1 MEKNEQ
7 PVSKIIE
14 GPICRDATLRNAS
27 DLLEEAR
34 KGNIESC
41 LISYR
46 RKSDGTIRTF
56 IRSGDE
62 LDRFLK
68 CIEVAKYELMEI
80 ITAATEPAH
89 PELEDIEDDDGE

>member
-1 MEKNEQ
+1 MEINEQ
-7 PVSKIIE
+7 LNSKVVA
-14 GPICRDATLRNAS
+14 GPICRDAILRNAS
-27 DLLEEAR
+27 DFLEEAR

-41 LISYR
+41 LICYR

-68 CIEVAKYELMEI
+68 CLEVAKYELMEI
-80 ITAATEPAH
+80 ITSTTEPAH
-89 PELEDIEDDDGE
+89 PELEDIEDDDGD